1 MKNQF
6 QNIVINQCFK
16 VIKGLVKWFEKN
28 NTNFNIIIFLKFWK
42 NLPKYPKNISRIKNH
57 QRDNN
62 GFLIVLSKIRSIL
75 QNLSNNLNKSQFGQG
90 LLHKNKSQKFGT
102 LWKYFISQNEKPLGS
117 VCDLFSHVIESQN
130 NLPTLVMP

>member
-1 MKNQF
+1 MKNKF

-28 NTNFNIIIFLKFWK
+28 NTNFNIIIFLKFCK
-42 NLPKYPKNISRIKNH
+42 NLPKYLKNISRIKNH

-90 LLHKNKSQKFGT
+90 LLHKNKSQKFGHYGNISSPKMRNHLEVFVT
-102 LWKYFISQNEKPLGS
+102 CFPTWLSPKIISQL
-117 VCDLFSHVIESQN
+117 
-130 NLPTLVMP
+130 